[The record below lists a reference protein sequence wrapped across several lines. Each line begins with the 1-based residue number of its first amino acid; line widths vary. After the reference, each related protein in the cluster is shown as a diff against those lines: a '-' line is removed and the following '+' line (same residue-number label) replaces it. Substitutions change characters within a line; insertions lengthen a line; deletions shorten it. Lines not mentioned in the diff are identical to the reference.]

1 MLLVTNG
8 SSAVGNLE
16 AAGIPGEKLP
26 WDDVLHDGPVPAGL
40 DLPELSTV
48 RARFIADCGWAPA
61 EEVREAFRRR
71 DERLAASAGEDE
83 VLLWFEHDLYDQL
96 QLVQVLDWV
105 AAATRRPHRL
115 TLICRAAYVANEPA
129 DSLHAAFEARE
140 EVRAAALR
148 LARRAWTAFRAPNPR
163 ALAGLLTEDGGELPF
178 LAAAVRR
185 FLEEYPGSGDGL
197 ARSERQAL
205 IAVRSNPGVTAR
217 DLFASAVVRE
227 EPAYLGDSSFFRYL
241 EALRQDP
248 YPLLA
253 ENGSGALHLSR
264 AGEDVLDR
272 RVDRVRLRGLERW
285 YGGVRM
291 TGGNV
296 WRWNPE
302 SALIEPE

>member
-1 MLLVTNG
+1 MLVVTNG

-16 AAGIPGEKLP
+16 LAGIPGEKLP

-40 DLPELSTV
+40 DLPELSSV

-71 DERLAASAGEDE
+71 DERLAASAAEDE

-96 QLVQVLDWV
+96 QLVQVLDWL
-105 AAATRRPHRL
+105 AAVERRPHRL

-129 DSLHAAFEARE
+129 DALRAAFEARA
-140 EVRAAALR
+140 EVRPAVLR
-148 LARRAWTAFRAPNPR
+148 LAQRAWTAFRAPDPR
-163 ALAGLLTEDGGELPF
+163 ALAGLLTEDTGGLPF

-185 FLEEYPGSGDGL
+185 FLEEYPGPGDGL

-205 IAVRSNPGVTAR
+205 VAARSNPGANAR
-217 DLFASAVVRE
+217 DLFVSPPVSE
-227 EPAYLGDSSFFRYL
+227 EPTYLGDSSFFRYV
-241 EALRQDP
+241 EALERNP

-253 ENGSGALHLSR
+253 GDGSGALYLSR
-264 AGEDVLDR
+264 AGEDVLDGR
-272 RVDRVRLRGLERW
+272 ADRVRLRGLERW
-285 YGGVRM
+285 CGGVRL
-291 TGGNV
+291 TGGNI

-302 SALIEPE
+302 SAVIEVE